1 MIWAN
6 YDIEAAE
13 LDMSANY
20 LSSYVMN
27 LAGNKLTGYNKYLL
41 DLQKELPV
49 ISAVC
54 YKDKDG
60 NVYAN
65 DAKSEYS
72 DLLHSYQILQYNQL
86 FDEKNRADDFFF
98 LKE

>member
-1 MIWAN
+1 
-6 YDIEAAE
+6 
-13 LDMSANY
+13 MSANY

-27 LAGNKLTGYNKYLL
+27 IAGNKLTGYNKYLL
-41 DLQKELPV
+41 ELQKELPV

-65 DAKSEYS
+65 DEKSKYS
-72 DLLHSYQILQYNQL
+72 ELLHTYRMLQYNQL
-86 FDEKNRADDFFF
+86 FDEEGRLDEFFF
-98 LKE
+98 LQK

>member
-1 MIWAN
+1 
-6 YDIEAAE
+6 
-13 LDMSANY
+13 MSANY

-27 LAGNKLTGYNKYLL
+27 LAGLKLTGYNKFLL

-60 NVYAN
+60 NIYAN
-65 DAKSEYS
+65 DEESKYS
-72 DLLHSYQILQYNQL
+72 TLLHTYEILQYNHL
-86 FDEKNRADDFFF
+86 FDTENLVDEFFF